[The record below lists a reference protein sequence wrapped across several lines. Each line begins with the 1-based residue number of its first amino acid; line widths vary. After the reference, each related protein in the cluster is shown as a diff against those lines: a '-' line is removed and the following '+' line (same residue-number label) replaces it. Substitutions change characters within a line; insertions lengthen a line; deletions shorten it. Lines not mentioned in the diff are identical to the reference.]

1 MTSADKTA
9 QIRRISMELRTGDVL
24 IIGGV
29 RIELEYKKGKTA
41 RMAISADSK
50 TVITK
55 NTAAAR
61 PVPSLPS

>member
-1 MTSADKTA
+1 
-9 QIRRISMELRTGDVL
+9 MELRTGDVL